1 MLERKETNSMN
12 FEAVIGLEI
21 HVQMKTKSKM
31 FSNAPV
37 SYGAYPNCEVALLDM
52 AFPGTMP
59 VVNMQAVI
67 NGIRVANA
75 LHMSIDNELWFDRK
89 NYFYSDLPKGYQITQ
104 NARPIG
110 HDGYLEIKTSKGIK
124 KIGVERIHL
133 EEDTC
138 KQLHFN
144 DYTLIDYNRAG
155 IPLAEIVS
163 KPDLRSGEEAMKYVE
178 TIRSIVSFLDVS
190 DGKMEE
196 GSLRCDVN
204 VSIRPFGS
212 DKFGTKV
219 EIKNLNSISNVQLAI
234 DYEIKRQEALL
245 LSGGEVQQET
255 RRFDEDSKTTVLMR
269 VKTDAV
275 DYKYFVEPNIPPIKL
290 SDEFIRHAIE
300 TSNELA
306 SSKIKRYLDLGL
318 NEYDANQLIQ
328 NRDISNY
335 FDDASQYGANPKLLA
350 NWINVDVMSVLN
362 KEEIEMKDFIISA
375 KHLAELVKLID
386 SKQISNKQA
395 REVFSIMLKKD
406 DDPQQIVASLGQTM
420 ISDEEVILNLIHQ
433 VLQSN
438 KQSIQD
444 YKNGKDRALG
454 YLVGQV
460 MKLSKG
466 QANPGLTSK
475 LLLKE
480 IEKY

>member
-350 NWINVDVMSVLN
+350 NWINVDVMAVLN